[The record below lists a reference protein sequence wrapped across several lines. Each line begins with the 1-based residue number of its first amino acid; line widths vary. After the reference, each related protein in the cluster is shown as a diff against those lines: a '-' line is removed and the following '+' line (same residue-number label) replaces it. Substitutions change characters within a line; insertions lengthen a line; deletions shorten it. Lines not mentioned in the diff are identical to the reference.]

1 MIGIDHE
8 VPVFDVNFWL
18 FGLRTGEEV
27 FDGFFLDLMNLIP
40 VKPVGGSFRKFSLPF
55 NLA

>member
-8 VPVFDVNFWL
+8 VPVFDVKFWF